1 LRGFE
6 AGKIGPIDNN
16 DYVGGNYI
24 STANFNAKLPEILP
38 SFQNTD
44 LSFFIDVANV
54 WGVDYD
60 SSVDENSL
68 IRSAT
73 GLAIDIFTPI
83 GPLNFSFSKPITKKS
98 SDTTE
103 NFRFNLGTT
112 F

>member
-1 LRGFE
+1 
-6 AGKIGPIDNN
+6 
-16 DYVGGNYI
+16 
-24 STANFNAKLPEILP
+24 
-38 SFQNTD
+38 
-44 LSFFIDVANV
+44 V

-73 GLAIDIFTPI
+73 GLAVDIFTPI

-103 NFRFNLGTT
+103 TFRFNLGTT